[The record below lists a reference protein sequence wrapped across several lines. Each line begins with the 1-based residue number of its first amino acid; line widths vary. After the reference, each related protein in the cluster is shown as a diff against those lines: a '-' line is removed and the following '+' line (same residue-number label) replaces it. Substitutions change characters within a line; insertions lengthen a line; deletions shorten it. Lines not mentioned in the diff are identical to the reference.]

1 MLDRRREVRAGRL
14 GRGLSSSAQV
24 IDAPVERADASRPA
38 ERELGEAASAKVRS
52 LHDALRMNRHR
63 TDERTATV
71 DRAVTAAK
79 RGDGDAFR
87 YLYVRFADDVYRYV
101 RRVVHDRHEAE
112 DVTQQVFAKLMTRID
127 KYEQRED
134 VPFSA
139 WILRVARNVALDH
152 LRQLRAV
159 PTDDV
164 YAGAVPTGDPTHAD
178 DVLSGDRSLAL
189 RDALA
194 SLPDDQKRV
203 LVLRHV
209 VGLAP
214 PEIAR
219 RLGRSEGAVNG
230 LHHRARAAMRTAL
243 TKGASGPSTM
253 ASPGR

>member
-1 MLDRRREVRAGRL
+1 MPDRTRELRARRLR
-14 GRGLSSSAQV
+14 RGLSSSAQV
-24 IDAPVERADASRPA
+24 IDDNVERTGASRDA
-38 ERELGEAASAKVRS
+38 ERELAAAASAKVRS
-52 LHDALRMNRHR
+52 LQDALHMNRHR

-71 DRAVTAAK
+71 DRAVAAAK

-127 KYEQRED
+127 KYEQRQD

-159 PTDDV
+159 PTEDV
-164 YAGAVPTGDPTHAD
+164 YAAGPTGDPTHTEDA
-178 DVLSGDRSLAL
+178 LRGDRSLAL

-194 SLPDDQKRV
+194 SLPADQKRV

-230 LHHRARAAMRTAL
+230 LHHRARAAMRSAL
-243 TKGASGPSTM
+243 KKGAAGPSTM
-253 ASPGR
+253 TSPGR